1 MAALGSQTIASS
13 YEQLLH
19 VDRDGGGNGTTLV
32 DVKDG
37 DNGTTFAL
45 KLAQFHAEIRGTTGT
60 GATGAGKLNLS
71 TSELTVVDNDVLGRI
86 DFLAP
91 LESSGTDAILAGAS
105 IWGEAEDTFAAD
117 NNSTA
122 LVFATNTSAAAT
134 ERMRIS
140 SAGNV
145 GIGNTAEVNFH
156 IKLADTANARIEDPS
171 SDGNAKL
178 DFKND
183 VRQATIGVYGDDS
196 DNFKIDHG
204 GGTVMS
210 IDTSQVVY
218 LEIGQLKFPAS
229 QNASSNANTLDD
241 YEEGTWT
248 PTLTTSG
255 TDFDSVS
262 YNADTGG
269 LYTKI
274 GRVIHLQG
282 AIRTSALTAGSASGS
297 VKIGGLPFTPANH
310 TTEGD
315 AGFFISY
322 ATGFAGETPIIA
334 HAERNGTNL
343 VLYFR
348 TTADDPVSALQ
359 VADVDGSL
367 QFNFHG
373 SFVDV

>member
-1 MAALGSQTIASS
+1 
-13 YEQLLH
+13 
-19 VDRDGGGNGTTLV
+19 
-32 DVKDG
+32 
-37 DNGTTFAL
+37 
-45 KLAQFHAEIRGTTGT
+45 
-60 GATGAGKLNLS
+60 
-71 TSELTVVDNDVLGRI
+71 
-86 DFLAP
+86 
-91 LESSGTDAILAGAS
+91 
-105 IWGEAEDTFAAD
+105 
-117 NNSTA
+117 
-122 LVFATNTSAAAT
+122 
-134 ERMRIS
+134 
-140 SAGNV
+140 
-145 GIGNTAEVNFH
+145 
-156 IKLADTANARIEDPS
+156 
-171 SDGNAKL
+171 
-178 DFKND
+178 
-183 VRQATIGVYGDDS
+183 
-196 DNFKIDHG
+196 
-204 GGTVMS
+204 MS